1 MINDDNKGLFFSLD
15 MVLALIPIF
24 ILILN
29 VTNANI
35 CYTHFYLT
43 KHYFME
49 AQDTSEL
56 MTQCTVFDDQTVL
69 EGISKA
75 LSESKDPI
83 QGIES
88 AKKIADPF
96 LKKTLGNRNY
106 LFVEMN
112 YLKGMEITSR
122 GNFEDAENVGV
133 AVKSNGNYI
142 FKLYV
147 WE

>member
-1 MINDDNKGLFFSLD
+1 MINDNKGLFFSLD
-15 MVLALIPIF
+15 AVLAIIPIF

-29 VTNANI
+29 VTNINI
-35 CYTHFYLT
+35 DYTQSYLT

-56 MTQCTVFDDQTVL
+56 MAQCTGFDDQAVL
-69 EGISKA
+69 EEVSKE
-75 LSESKDPI
+75 LSESKTPME
-83 QGIES
+83 GIES
-88 AKKIADPF
+88 AKKIVDPF
-96 LKKTLGNRNY
+96 LKKNLGNRNY

-122 GNFEDAENVGV
+122 GNFDDAKNVGV
-133 AVKSNGNYI
+133 AVKSSGNYI